1 MLSIKPANFD
11 DAEQEWRFV
20 AAMPADE
27 NGFTN
32 QWHGV
37 TRARFLAEALPEML
51 RFAEG
56 VDLPDGFVPQT
67 FLFLWQDGEIVGQF
81 RVRHVLND
89 ALRSGAGHI
98 GYYIAK
104 EYRGLGFAAEGLRLT
119 LAWAATIVPEEE
131 FYLRVN
137 KNNPASLRVMF
148 KNGGRIVGETEDK
161 FFVRRP
167 KDNGD
172 HYVCKT
178 ASLEEMNAKW
188 NKEIERHPDSQSN
201 WLVWKREAMENAE
214 SGRSVPYY
222 GILRGRIICEATAL
236 LHPDAVQNSEGLVDE
251 QTAYLCAFR
260 TVPEYQGQGYF
271 SKLFHFML
279 EDLAQRGYQKVTLGV
294 EPHDEKNLNLYRH
307 FGFTERIK
315 RGKEIFPDGTVID
328 VDYYGRSTE
337 SE

>member
-161 FFVRRP
+161 FFVRIP

>member
-1 MLSIKPANFD
+1 MLSLKPANPD

-20 AAMPADE
+20 AAMPTDE
-27 NGFTN
+27 NGLLN

-37 TRARFLAEALPEML
+37 SRQEFETKALPQML
-51 RFAEG
+51 RFSEG

-67 FLFLWQDGEIVGQF
+67 FLFLWNDDEIVGQF
-81 RVRHVLND
+81 RVRHCLND

-161 FFVRRP
+161 FFVRIP

-201 WLVWKREAMENAE
+201 WLVWKREAMENAK
-214 SGRSVPYY
+214 SGRSIPYY
-222 GILRGRIICEATAL
+222 GVLRGRIICEATAL

>member
-1 MLSIKPANFD
+1 MLSLKPANPD

-20 AAMPADE
+20 AAMPTDE
-27 NGFTN
+27 NGLLN

-37 TRARFLAEALPEML
+37 SRQEFETKALPQML

-67 FLFLWQDGEIVGQF
+67 FLFLWNDDEIVGQF
-81 RVRHVLND
+81 RVRHCLND

-161 FFVRRP
+161 FFVRIP

-201 WLVWKREAMENAE
+201 WLVWKREAMENAK
-214 SGRSVPYY
+214 SGRSIPYY
-222 GILRGRIICEATAL
+222 GVLRGRIICEATAL

-279 EDLAQRGYQKVTLGV
+279 EDLAQRASISFVSASLI
-294 EPHDEKNLNLYRH
+294 
-307 FGFTERIK
+307 IK
-315 RGKEIFPDGTVID
+315 TIPLSF
-328 VDYYGRSTE
+328 
-337 SE
+337 